1 MIGEWREVG
10 REAEMEG
17 WTVRKRDSQ
26 IHNKILREKAKY
38 NLQINKMLFRK
49 N

>member
-1 MIGEWREVG
+1 MEERRKGEK
-10 REAEMEG
+10 EAEMEG
-17 WTVRKRDSQ
+17 WTAGKRDNQ

-38 NLQINKMLFRK
+38 NPQVKLLFRK